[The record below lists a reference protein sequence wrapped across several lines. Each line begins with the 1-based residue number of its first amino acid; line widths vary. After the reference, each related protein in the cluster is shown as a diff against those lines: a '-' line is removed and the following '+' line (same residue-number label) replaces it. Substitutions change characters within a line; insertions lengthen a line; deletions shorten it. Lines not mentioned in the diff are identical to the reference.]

1 MNKGKV
7 VSVEKIWLTVA
18 EVSSYLGMTEWFVR
32 DLKKKIPW
40 YKIGNTLFF
49 KKSDIDRL
57 MEKGKNS

>member
-18 EVSSYLGMTEWFVR
+18 EASSYLGMTEWFVR